1 MQTILRAET
10 IHPQTIRHKSQPNA
24 TNPEPFIMND
34 SGFALS

>member
-1 MQTILRAET
+1 MQTILRSET
-10 IHPQTIRHKSQPNA
+10 IHPQNIRHKSRANA